1 MKEIDELNER
11 MDGNDEIVDSLI
23 KKIDD
28 LEKREVKST
37 DYTLHFDA
45 LKKIFEVFLVR
56 YNKESLSLF
65 EAVSQLNIEYPAEQI
80 QKTLAEL
87 RTILESIQRE
97 LPIKVKH
104 QLDVKT
110 KVWVIS
116 IIIIAASCLLN
127 GYLWTEN
134 TRLQAVDIKY
144 RLLNQLGSGDIK
156 LADSVYSS
164 DPDETTNM
172 VDKDKTHQVQLSKKQ
187 SKKVSTGKGLTK
199 RRIK

>member
-28 LEKREVKST
+28 LEKRDVKNT
-37 DYTLHFDA
+37 DYTLHFEA

-56 YNKESLSLF
+56 YNKESIALF

-80 QKTLAEL
+80 QKTLTEL
-87 RTILESIQRE
+87 KSVLEAVKRA

-110 KVWVIS
+110 KMWVIT
-116 IIIIAASCLLN
+116 IILIAASCLSN

-144 RLLNQLGSGDIK
+144 RLLNQLGSNDIK
-156 LADSVYSS
+156 IADSVYSS
-164 DPDETTNM
+164 DPEETAKM
-172 VDKDKTHQVQLSKKQ
+172 VNKSDIPQAQLRKKTKQ
-187 SKKVSTGKGLTK
+187 KGVVGRGLAR

>member
-11 MDGNDEIVDSLI
+11 IDGNDEIVDSLI

-37 DYTLHFDA
+37 DYTLHFEA

-65 EAVSQLNIEYPAEQI
+65 EAVSQLNIEYPTEQI
-80 QKTLAEL
+80 QKTLVEL
-87 RTILESIQRE
+87 KTILETIKRE

-104 QLDVKT
+104 QLDIKT
-110 KVWVIS
+110 KAFVIS
-116 IIIIAASCLLN
+116 IIVIAASSLLN
-127 GYLWTEN
+127 AYLWTEN

-144 RLLNQLGSGDIK
+144 RLLNQLGSNDIK
-156 LADSVYSS
+156 IADSVYSS
-164 DPDETTNM
+164 DPDETVKM
-172 VDKDKTHQVQLSKKQ
+172 VNNSKTHQVKLSKKKQ
-187 SKKVSTGKGLTK
+187 KASVGRINKKKN
-199 RRIK
+199 